1 MQILLYLLIIFA
13 KITSYIIDN
22 DIIIFSAQI
31 NDNKFILLSHNFI
44 YIYDQIE
51 ISLFKSEYLY
61 INDTFNYS
69 YNQKESL
76 IYFFIGN
83 NLSINKCFLN
93 NLKCDDIINDYHND
107 DIVIN
112 SDCSDFVLELQ
123 SKDNIIV
130 IIYARNDEITAFLYY
145 KDMNTISNLYIEKE
159 NKEIKGKVQC
169 IERDDNDIRVLC
181 IYIVQD
187 NINIIE
193 YEIDNDEIEKEKVKL
208 INDSDNQKYITSKLE
223 SLNKNEIIICGITT
237 GNKISCFI
245 LNNELLL
252 MKYKEEII
260 INCDISMLEISI
272 INEERFLVICE
283 NIANNSL
290 LVKEENSNFNSPS
303 KMMTIDISN
312 HKIHYL
318 KGYGP
323 ILIYSTEDST
333 VIYNEILIPKCLNH
347 SINIIDDTNK
357 DNINGE
363 ITINIGNL
371 FLSNDNIDNNIIID
385 IICITYNN
393 KTEIDN
399 SLIQIKGTSLF
410 SSNQY
415 ILSSLSFSFN
425 ITSLS
430 FPLLLSYMLYSSP
443 SYLSSSLCQ
452 VTLYNCYPSCN
463 TCSSMGDSNENKCL
477 SCISGYS
484 LVQNSNCVPIQCYH
498 SCSTCSM
505 LGNDEEHKCIECK
518 EQYFPLATHPSNCY
532 YYKDILPH
540 FYYNVSLEQFK
551 ECSNKCYTCY
561 NKPFEDDSNCITCS
575 EGYFPYPYDNSN
587 CIKSCAPNY
596 WYIEKDTKKVICTPT
611 PACPEK
617 AYPVYEMETNQCLPN
632 CKDDYLY
639 YKGECI
645 EKCPQN
651 TYEDT
656 IKNRCY
662 DVPDIISIE
671 DIEDII
677 TALPVNS
684 IYHGDG
690 FILHV
695 YNSSSESTKNALL
708 ISQENNLTYIF
719 FGDCINVLKM
729 VWNIDEDIHLLI
741 AKIDIIRTNQITNQ
755 LEYMVFD
762 SLSGNKLDL
771 SVCGNLNIKVS
782 HPLLNTSGI
791 DIELAYNLSM
801 NGVDIYNTDDSF
813 FNEFCL
819 NYTSETNRDVVLKDR
834 RNDYYKN
841 VSFCEINCTYYKVD
855 IQFLR
860 VECVCPVKVELNN
873 SINDNTYSSDFSD
886 EVTHSNYEVI
896 KCYNLVFNYYV
907 WKRNYGNF
915 IFIGLFGIEFLIFVH
930 YLITGTKPV
939 LKRINLLL
947 KSSPPVKIGKR
958 KGINNQESLYN
969 TKETESNETQTQR
982 NLLIL
987 NRNNNYIGDDF
998 INNSNIYQLKK
1009 KKKTIRSQS
1018 TAISKIKSK
1027 KTLSSSTSSKI
1038 YSKFS
1043 QSEVINTNIE
1053 DYEEMQYEEA
1063 IKKDKRNFIQLYNQ
1077 LIQNK
1082 HILICL
1088 FLEKNIL
1095 FKPIR
1100 LSVFILGAMTDF
1112 FFNAFF
1118 YTDEYISK
1126 AYKLNSNLSFWAELP
1141 KSIISYFLTALFL
1154 YLLEYLSS
1162 SKIKLKAKKGKKKI
1176 VFFRECNAL
1185 LKILKFKLGFY
1196 FTINFIFILFYW
1208 YYISAFCGLYQN
1220 SQVSWIKSTMISF
1233 GISILTPFAYCIAI
1247 AVIRKTSLEYKKK
1260 WLFKISNL
1268 IMILT

>member
-13 KITSYIIDN
+13 KMQSFIIDN

-31 NDNKFILLSHNFI
+31 NDNKFILLSHNVIFI
-44 YIYDQIE
+44 YEQISV
-51 ISLFKSEYLY
+51 SLSKTEYNY
-61 INDTFNYS
+61 VDNTFNYW
-69 YNQKESL
+69 YNKTENL
-76 IYFFIGN
+76 LYFFIGD
-83 NLSINKCFLN
+83 NLSINKCNLN
-93 NLKCDDIINDYHND
+93 NFNCDDITNDYHND
-107 DIVIN
+107 TLLIN
-112 SDCSDFVLELQ
+112 SACSNFVLEL
-123 SKDNIIV
+123 KYKENIIV
-130 IIYARNDEITAFLYY
+130 IIYACNDAITAILYD
-145 KDMNTISNLYIEKE
+145 KEMSSISNSCIEKE
-159 NKEIKGKVQC
+159 NSAIKGKVHC
-169 IERDDNDIRVLC
+169 IERDDSDNVKVLC
-181 IYIVQD
+181 TYIVQE
-187 NINIIE
+187 NIKIIE
-193 YEIDNDEIEKEKVKL
+193 YEVDNDEIEKEEVKV
-208 INDSDNQKYITSKLE
+208 INYNQKFITSKLE
-223 SLNKNEIIICGITT
+223 VISNNAIIICGITT
-237 GNKISCFI
+237 ENKISCFI
-245 LNNELLL
+245 LNNELLE
-252 MKYKEEII
+252 MNYKNDII
-260 INCDISMLEISI
+260 INCDITTLVFELSI
-272 INEERFLVICE
+272 IEEERFIVICE
-283 NIANNSL
+283 DISNDSL
-290 LVKEENSNFNSPS
+290 LVKEENVNFNSLS
-303 KMMTIDISN
+303 RTIKIDIPN
-312 HKIHYL
+312 HNVLYL

-323 ILIYSTEDST
+323 LFIYSTEDST
-333 VIYNEILIPKCLNH
+333 VIYNELLIPKCSNET
-347 SINIIDDTNK
+347 INTHK
-357 DNINGE
+357 DSINGE
-363 ITINIGNL
+363 VTINIGEL
-371 FLSNDNIDNNIIID
+371 LYKDTNIDKNIIID
-385 IICITYNN
+385 IISFTYDNN
-393 KTEIDN
+393 TAIDN
-399 SLIQIKGTSLF
+399 SLIKIKGVSLL

-415 ILSSLSFSFN
+415 ILSSLSLSFN
-425 ITSLS
+425 TSLS
-430 FPLLLSYMLYSSP
+430 FPLLLSYKLYSP
-443 SYLSSSLCQ
+443 YYISSSLCHA
-452 VTLYNCYPSCN
+452 TLYNCYPSCD
-463 TCSSMGDSNENKCL
+463 TCSSMGDANENKCL

-484 LVQNSNCVPIQCYH
+484 LSQNSNCVPIQCYS
-498 SCSTCSM
+498 SCATCSM
-505 LGNDEEHKCIECK
+505 IGNEDDHKCIDCK
-518 EQYFPLATHPSNCY
+518 SQYFPLVTHPSNCY
-532 YYKDILPH
+532 YYKDIIPH

-551 ECSNKCYTCY
+551 ECSDKCHTCY

-587 CIKSCAPNY
+587 CIKSCEPNY
-596 WYIEKDTKKVICTPT
+596 WYIEKDTNKVVCTLT
-611 PACPEK
+611 PFCPEK
-617 AYPVYEMETNQCLPN
+617 TYPVYEMETNQCLPN
-632 CKDDYLY
+632 CKDGHLY

-645 EKCPQN
+645 AQCPQN

-662 DVPDIISIE
+662 DVPEVISIE
-671 DIEDII
+671 DIEDMI
-677 TALPVNS
+677 TGLPVNS
-684 IYHGDG
+684 IYHGEG

-729 VWNIDEDIHLLI
+729 VWNVDEDTHLLI
-741 AKIDIIRTNQITNQ
+741 AKIDIIRANQITNQ

-771 SVCGNLNIKVS
+771 SVCANLNIKVS

-791 DIELAYNLSM
+791 DIDLAYNLSM

-819 NYTSETNRDVVLKDR
+819 NFTSETNRDVVLKDR

-855 IQFLR
+855 IQSLR
-860 VECVCPVKVELNN
+860 VECVCPVKVEVND
-873 SINDNTYSSDFSD
+873 SIKDNTYSSDFSD

-915 IFIGLFGIEFLIFVH
+915 IFIGLSAIEILIFVH

-947 KSSPPVKIGKR
+947 KSSPVKIGKTH
-958 KGINNQESLYN
+958 KKESLYN
-969 TKETESNETQTQR
+969 TKETEANETQTQR

-987 NRNNNYIGDDF
+987 NRNNNYIEDKDDF
-998 INNSNIYQLKK
+998 INNSSIYQLKK
-1009 KKKTIRSQS
+1009 KKKNRSQS
-1018 TAISKIKSK
+1018 TTLSKNK

-1038 YSKFS
+1038 YTKFS
-1043 QSEVINTNIE
+1043 HNEVINTNIE

-1063 IKKDKRNFIQLYNQ
+1063 LKKDKRNYIQLYNQ

-1082 HILICL
+1082 HIVICI

-1118 YTDEYISK
+1118 YTDEYISR
-1126 AYKLNSNLSFWAELP
+1126 AYKLNSDLSFWAELP
-1141 KSIISYFLTALFL
+1141 KSIISYLLTALFL

-1176 VFFRECNAL
+1176 LFFRECNAL
-1185 LKILKFKLGFY
+1185 LKLLKFKLGFY

-1208 YYISAFCGLYQN
+1208 YYISAFCGVYQN
-1220 SQVSWIKSTMISF
+1220 SQMSWIKSTMISF
-1233 GISILTPFAYCIAI
+1233 GISILTPFAYCIVI
-1247 AVIRKTSLEYKKK
+1247 AVVRKISLAYRKK